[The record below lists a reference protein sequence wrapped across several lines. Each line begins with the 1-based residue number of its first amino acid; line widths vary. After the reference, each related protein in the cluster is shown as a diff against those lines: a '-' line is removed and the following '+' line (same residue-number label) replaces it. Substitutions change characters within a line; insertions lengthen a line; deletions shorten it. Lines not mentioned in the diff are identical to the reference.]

1 MNLRNETDQVL
12 ITKTVKLVREER
24 ELLTAVLHHLR
35 EIDRRRLYSS
45 LQYKSL
51 FDFTVRHLGYSEDQA
66 YRRINAMKLLRELPE
81 VEEQINAGDLSLTHI
96 DIAQKHFR
104 TEKKFNSESLSR
116 DEKLNVLKQI
126 AKKPVRE
133 AERIT
138 LAMSSAPAELKPD
151 RIRTVSEEQIELK
164 FTAKK
169 STKDKIE
176 KLKGLLAHKHPNIS
190 LGELIEKLCDLGLE
204 QWDPSRKPAAPQKRC
219 VVTSEAEMELSEN
232 SAASSKASAAPL
244 KATLRR
250 DENDISTSKS
260 GCEMVRDTKAAQ
272 ILKTKS
278 AAQIRR
284 DVFANAMSACEN
296 CGSTFALEIDHIQPQ
311 ALGGNSTEENLR
323 LLCKSCN
330 QRAAIKVFGVRKMG
344 AYLGGFSS

>member
-1 MNLRNETDQVL
+1 MNLKCETDQIL
-12 ITKTVKLVREER
+12 IMKTVKLVREER
-24 ELLTAVLHHLR
+24 EVLTAILHHLR

-51 FDFTVRHLGYSEDQA
+51 FDFTVRHLGYPEDQA

-116 DEKLNVLKQI
+116 DTKLNILNQI

-138 LAMSSAPAELKPD
+138 LGMSSAPTDLKPD
-151 RIRTVSEEQIELK
+151 RIRTVSDEQIELK
-164 FTAKK
+164 FTSKA
-169 STKDKIE
+169 STKAKIE

-190 LGELIEKLCDLGLE
+190 LGELIENLCDLGLE
-204 QWDPSRKPAAPQKRC
+204 QWDPSQKTAAPKKRRI
-219 VVTSEAEMELSEN
+219 VNSEAEVVLSET
-232 SAASSKASAAPL
+232 PL
-244 KATLRR
+244 CQDK
-250 DENDISTSKS
+250 ST
-260 GCEMVRDTKAAQ
+260 E
-272 ILKTKS
+272 KTKKES
-278 AAQIRR
+278 AAQTRR
-284 DVFANAMSACEN
+284 EVFAKANNACEN
-296 CGSTFALEIDHIQPQ
+296 CGSTFALEIDHIHPQ
-311 ALGGNSTEENLR
+311 ALGGTSAPENLR

-330 QRAAIKVFGVRKMG
+330 QWAAVRIFGIEKM
-344 AYLGGFSS
+344 ASYLSGIPIHCEE